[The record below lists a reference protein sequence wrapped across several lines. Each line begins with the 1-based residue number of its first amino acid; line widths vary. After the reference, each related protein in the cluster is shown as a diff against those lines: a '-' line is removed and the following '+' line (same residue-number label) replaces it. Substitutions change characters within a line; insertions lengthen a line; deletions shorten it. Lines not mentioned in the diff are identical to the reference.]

1 MKEGIPFSIFSNRFY
16 LECYISYG
24 NIWDLHHRVG
34 WLAHC
39 EYVHGICI
47 HCCLT
52 FIEKN
57 SGSRSVQQLNNGN
70 KYFLK
75 LNWIIFKVSNCC
87 AYLVCGPNS
96 ADELTQPRRI
106 SWCVR
111 QACSLSISNSL
122 QGPEFESH
130 VETGLRICLHWLLAD
145 CLFPL
150 SGAPLPPEETDTA
163 LCLGNIL
170 AILSYI

>member
-1 MKEGIPFSIFSNRFY
+1 MIWIIKVWLWYLKEDIPFSIVSNRFY

-57 SGSRSVQQLNNGN
+57 SGSRSVQQLNNGD
-70 KYFLK
+70 KSFLK
-75 LNWIIFKVSNCC
+75 LNCRIFKVTVPWKFAVNL
-87 AYLVCGPNS
+87 YMNKRPYGTWMNYTGGPPLVQSPLLRFPLVRIL
-96 ADELTQPRRI
+96 ELT
-106 SWCVR
+106 SV
-111 QACSLSISNSL
+111 
-122 QGPEFESH
+122 
-130 VETGLRICLHWLLAD
+130 T
-145 CLFPL
+145 
-150 SGAPLPPEETDTA
+150 
-163 LCLGNIL
+163 
-170 AILSYI
+170 